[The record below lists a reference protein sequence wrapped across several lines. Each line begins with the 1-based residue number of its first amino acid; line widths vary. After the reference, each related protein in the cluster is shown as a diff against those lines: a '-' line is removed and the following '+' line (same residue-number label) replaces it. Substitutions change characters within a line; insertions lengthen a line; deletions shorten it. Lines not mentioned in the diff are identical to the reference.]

1 VPEHKIVGA
10 INADAPKR
18 FTKQFLPLSLPTTE
32 LVQEVLEIAGR
43 RLFVPFQPKE
53 PRDFVVAEGVHAKYW
68 LVRQIASL
76 LR

>member
-43 RLFVPFQPKE
+43 RLFVPLQPKQ
-53 PRDFVVAEGVHAKYW
+53 PRAILSSPKESMPSIGW
-68 LVRQIASL
+68 
-76 LR
+76 